1 MTGAAKTARPG
12 RQAGQTTVEW
22 VLIMVGFGLP
32 MVYVFRLLLS
42 LMAEHY
48 RLVTFIEVLPFP

>member
-1 MTGAAKTARPG
+1 MTDAATTRRPR

-22 VLIMVGFGLP
+22 VLLMVAFGLP

-48 RLVTFIEVLPFP
+48 RLVTFIEALPFP